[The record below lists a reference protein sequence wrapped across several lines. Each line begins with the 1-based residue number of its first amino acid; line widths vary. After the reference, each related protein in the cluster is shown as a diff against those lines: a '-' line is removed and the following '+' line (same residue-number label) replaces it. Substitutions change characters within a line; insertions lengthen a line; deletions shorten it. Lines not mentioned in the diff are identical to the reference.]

1 MISTEVFTMAQSRHE
16 RAILAGRITAEMNF
30 MEKVWA
36 LCARVPRG
44 KVTTYAAIARAL
56 GSNGYRAVGM
66 AMNRNPY
73 APAVPCHR
81 VVGSDGSLIGFAG
94 GLPKKRLL
102 LSGEGVPLT
111 GDRVKLSACLFDPAQ

>member
-1 MISTEVFTMAQSRHE
+1 MPQLQHE
-16 RAILAGRITAEMNF
+16 RAILSGRITSDMSF

-36 LCARVPRG
+36 VCARVPRG

-56 GSNGYRAVGM
+56 GSEGYRAVGM

-81 VVGSDGSLIGFAG
+81 VVASDGALTGYAG
-94 GLPKKRLL
+94 GLPKKRRMLL
-102 LSGEGVPLT
+102 DEGVPLV
-111 GDRVKLSACLFDPAQ
+111 GDRVALAQCLYDPARSTRQ